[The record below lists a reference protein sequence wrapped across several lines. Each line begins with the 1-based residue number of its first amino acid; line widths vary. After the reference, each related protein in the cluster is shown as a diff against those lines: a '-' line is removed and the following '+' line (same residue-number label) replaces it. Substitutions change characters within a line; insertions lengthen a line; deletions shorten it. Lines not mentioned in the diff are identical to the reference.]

1 MIDKAKKYKNKG
13 GLSVEILCTDI
24 VSIYNIGALVT
35 RPDGTQYVCQYC
47 EEQLVEV
54 KPYEDFKVDQPV
66 MVRNSLEQ
74 LWKRRYFA
82 GVSNTG
88 LPMTFPDGNTSWSS
102 SGIGKISWFECRL
115 PNPEDT

>member
-54 KPYEDFKVDQPV
+54 NPYEDFKVDQPV
-66 MVRNSLEQ
+66 MVRNDPDQ
-74 LWKRRYFA
+74 QWYRRYFA
-82 GVSNTG
+82 GVSENG
-88 LPMTFPDGNTSWSS
+88 FPMTFADGMTSWSS
-102 SGIGKISWFECRL
+102 HGRGKVGWTECKL
-115 PNPEDT
+115 PSEV